1 MTRTRYSVLGF
12 DLDGTLVDTAG
23 EIAEA
28 ANLALRD
35 LGLACRTPTEV
46 ANLIGV
52 GGRQLMRDLVRT
64 TAADATGDGAA
75 ADEDLA
81 YHRFAHHYAA
91 TVGTSCRAYAS
102 AGPALARLRAAGIRL
117 ACVTNKEEG
126 FSRSV
131 LAACGMQDAFDL
143 LVAGDTLA
151 VKKPDARVLAHVV
164 AMLGGEPAR
173 TAHVG
178 DSRIDVAAARNAGV
192 AAWAVPYGY
201 NRGEPIERARPDR
214 TFGSLGEVA
223 DYVLG

>member
-1 MTRTRYSVLGF
+1 MTGTRYSILGF
-12 DLDGTLVDTAG
+12 DLDGTLIDTAG

-35 LGLACRTPTEV
+35 LGLARRTPTEV

-52 GGRQLMRDLVRT
+52 GGRQLMHDLVRT
-64 TAADATGDGAA
+64 TPGDAIGDRAVT
-75 ADEDLA
+75 DEDLA
-81 YHRFAHHYAA
+81 YRRFAHHYAA
-91 TVGTSCRAYAS
+91 TVGTSCRAYPS
-102 AGPALARLRAAGIRL
+102 AGPALARLRAGGLRL
-117 ACVTNKEEG
+117 ACVTNKEER

-178 DSRIDVAAARNAGV
+178 DSRIDVAAAQNAGV
-192 AAWAVPYGY
+192 AAWVVPYGY
-201 NRGEPIERARPDR
+201 NRGEPIEQARPDR
-214 TFGSLGEVA
+214 VFASLDEVA